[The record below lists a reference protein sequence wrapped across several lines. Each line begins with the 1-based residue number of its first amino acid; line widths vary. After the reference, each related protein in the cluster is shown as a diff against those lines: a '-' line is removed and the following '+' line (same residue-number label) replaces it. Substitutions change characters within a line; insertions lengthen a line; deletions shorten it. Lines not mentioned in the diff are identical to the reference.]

1 MPNSAE
7 PQQPITATIMLIMI
21 LAAIA
26 GLGWGIKKG
35 LETNYPTKQQTIN
48 QQINK

>member
-7 PQQPITATIMLIMI
+7 PQQPMTAAIMLIMI

-35 LETNYPTKQQTIN
+35 LESNYPPGQQTIN
-48 QQINK
+48 QPVNK